1 MTGWSP
7 LYRVLLNDFMY
18 HFMIQQ
24 YLTLYM
30 LNFSE
35 GTKTFIY
42 ILCHSSTLACYRTWS
57 VLGYDLNQC
66 ENIGNWILWNKF
78 HWTLS
83 VNASL
88 SLTNLKMSV
97 KRPQCVKNHI
107 LRNEISDVNE
117 LGTRV
122 ITGITAVLFSANW
135 SKNLANTPS
144 NGWVYSLWHD
154 VTTQYVGYANMPM
167 QIGRC
172 CSMQFCSFIW
182 VLQRERCHYDTAQYN
197 MMFNITHTT

>member
-1 MTGWSP
+1 
-7 LYRVLLNDFMY
+7 
-18 HFMIQQ
+18 
-24 YLTLYM
+24 
-30 LNFSE
+30 
-35 GTKTFIY
+35 
-42 ILCHSSTLACYRTWS
+42 
-57 VLGYDLNQC
+57 
-66 ENIGNWILWNKF
+66 
-78 HWTLS
+78 
-83 VNASL
+83 
-88 SLTNLKMSV
+88 MSV

-122 ITGITAVLFSANW
+122 ITGITTVLFSANW

-182 VLQRERCHYDTAQYN
+182 VLQREMCHHDTAQYN
-197 MMFNITHTT
+197 MMFNTTHTISISEENPIRCPHSQTMPFLLQVFWRTLAVLITASY